1 MKIQNHPTR
10 PQDYVIL
17 FLKGIAM
24 GTADIIPGVS
34 GGTMAFIT
42 GIYED
47 LLDSIRSFDMTL
59 VRLLLRRKIQEA
71 VEYVPWQFLAT
82 LFFGIGVAFV
92 GLAHGVDWMLQNER
106 IYLFAFFF
114 GLILASIVAIGGMV
128 RWSAGSVGMLVLGT
142 VVAYVVVG
150 LVPLEMPHDPLTM
163 LFSGMIAIMA
173 MILPGISGSF
183 LLLILGQYDYV
194 LQLVK
199 SLDVVGIFPLAVG
212 AVIGL
217 MGFSRVLSWLLKRY
231 HQATVAA
238 LIGFMIGSLRKI
250 WPWKEV
256 IETRIDRHGDIIPI
270 VEKNILPVFGSTEF
284 AIAVVLC
291 IVGFLV
297 VSYIDHLQSRS
308 NPVLRLFLK

>member
-10 PQDYVIL
+10 PKDYAIL

-47 LLDSIRSFDMTL
+47 LLDSIKSFDMTL
-59 VRLLLRRKIQEA
+59 VRLLLRQKIQEA
-71 VEYVPWQFLAT
+71 VEYVPWQFLIA

-128 RWSAGSVGMLVLGT
+128 RWSAGSVGMLLLGT

-150 LVPLEMPHDPLTM
+150 LVPLEMPHDPITL
-163 LFSGMIAIMA
+163 LLSGMIAIMA

-199 SLDVVGIFPLAVG
+199 SLDVIGIFPLAVG

-217 MGFSRVLSWLLKRY
+217 MGFSRVLSWLLKHY

-270 VEKNILPVFGSTEF
+270 VEKNILPMFGSTEF

-291 IVGFLV
+291 IIGFLV